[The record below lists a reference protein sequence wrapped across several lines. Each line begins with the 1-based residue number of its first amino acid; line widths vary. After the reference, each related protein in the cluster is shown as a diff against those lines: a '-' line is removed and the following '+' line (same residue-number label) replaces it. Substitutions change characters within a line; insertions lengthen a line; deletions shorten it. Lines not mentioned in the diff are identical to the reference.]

1 MTGNPARRQRGRV
14 VRAPYL
20 KSGGRGLN
28 YAVFLPSFEL
38 GGITKHLMTCPVGN
52 SEVCFPSTSM
62 FPSGNIECRG
72 EQNSLFSLGPV
83 IFVSPRWRRDTG
95 TKLNCNTIPV
105 PEHSYYLTALLTFDK
120 LLF

>member
-1 MTGNPARRQRGRV
+1 MTGSLARRQRGRV

-38 GGITKHLMTCPVGN
+38 GGITKHLMTGPVGN

-62 FPSGNIECRG
+62 FPSGSPLGTLSVSENKIHCFPWGQSSLLVHDGVEIR
-72 EQNSLFSLGPV
+72 EQN
-83 IFVSPRWRRDTG
+83 
-95 TKLNCNTIPV
+95 
-105 PEHSYYLTALLTFDK
+105 
-120 LLF
+120 